1 MGFPFFCFCD
11 HSGRRGFGCGGGP
24 SCTILR
30 RAIRFFFLYQKP
42 LSMRKPEQR
51 FPFTYSF
58 SIFAFTLLFAF
69 YFTFGCTFSKV
80 HQTSW
85 SSDRGIAKTFSR
97 FIHWMERL
105 LCLLTSLG
113 ERFAFLSPQGG
124 VAPLHPLPPFVKGG
138 RKLYLF
144 VPRCD
149 RVHALLQPWHSE
161 HPAHPPLCR
170 RILLIA
176 NTASTAIAAR
186 TAQSKIPI
194 FSLTQTKAQYGTQ
207 GTPPPTRSRSA
218 SAQRPRRSARSPFRG
233 ALRKSP
239 PRTACTAA

>member
-1 MGFPFFCFCD
+1 
-11 HSGRRGFGCGGGP
+11 
-24 SCTILR
+24 
-30 RAIRFFFLYQKP
+30 
-42 LSMRKPEQR
+42 
-51 FPFTYSF
+51 
-58 SIFAFTLLFAF
+58 
-69 YFTFGCTFSKV
+69 
-80 HQTSW
+80 
-85 SSDRGIAKTFSR
+85 
-97 FIHWMERL
+97 MERL

-124 VAPLHPLPPFVKGG
+124 VAPLHPLPPFVKGGRKLYLLLPIARECTLLLAFPRRYDARRVLRAGLACPFVKGG